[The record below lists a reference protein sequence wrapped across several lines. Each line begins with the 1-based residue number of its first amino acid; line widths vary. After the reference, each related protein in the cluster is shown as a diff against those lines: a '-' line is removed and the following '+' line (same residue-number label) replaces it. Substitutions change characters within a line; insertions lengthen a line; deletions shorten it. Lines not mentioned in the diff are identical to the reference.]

1 MPTTY
6 VITATHPDGTPYLD
20 DLSQAL
26 AKAFGGTVKSTG
38 ITAYGD
44 ADRDQ
49 RVAAI
54 RTAGLVP
61 HVRKA

>member
-1 MPTTY
+1 MATY
-6 VITATHPDGTPYLD
+6 VITATHPDGTPYED
-20 DLSQAL
+20 RAT
-26 AKAFGGTVKSTG
+26 AAINKHAVVKSTG
-38 ITAYGD
+38 VTAYGD

-54 RTAGLVP
+54 RAAGLTP

>member
-1 MPTTY
+1 MATY
-6 VITATHPDGTPYLD
+6 VITATHPDGTPYED
-20 DLSQAL
+20 PATG
-26 AKAFGGTVKSTG
+26 AINKHAVVKSTG

-44 ADRDQ
+44 TDRDQ

-54 RTAGLVP
+54 RSAGLIA